1 MESPGSYIRSAARA
15 TYSEY
20 RSVPIRWRLAG
31 GSAVLTFV
39 ILAGFA
45 AVVGILTDRQVR
57 TQFNDQQTAAAD
69 HLAGELKQRLRFDG
83 TYFSQNATVSL
94 SDYAGADRAQ
104 IRIFDP
110 TSGERLASQNS
121 FASKQAKAPI
131 QQGLFAT
138 MPEQFSN
145 RPHVESGYLVTQRH
159 VRLKPSN
166 DLVTLLYAVP
176 EDTVDQTLA
185 RVQIFLL
192 LGVLGGTVLALL
204 AGLFVSER
212 AMSPIKELTAAARE
226 IRRTRDPRLRL
237 PHPEAEDEIAELAHT
252 LEGMLAALDA
262 AQSDMQAMLDRQREF
277 VADASHELR
286 TPLTSVLANLDLL
299 ADELDGE
306 QSETA
311 EAALR
316 STRRMRRLVGDLL
329 LLARADARREN
340 PRRPT
345 DVGEVVIEAAAEL
358 GPMAE
363 HHELSVSTEPAMVD
377 GVRDELHRLV
387 LNLMENALRHTP
399 PGTSV
404 HAGVRRDGDQ
414 VVIEVA
420 DTGPGIPPEL
430 APRVFE
436 RFVRN
441 GRDGGKGSGLGLAI
455 VRSVAQSHGGTVEL
469 EPPPDRIGTR
479 FVIRLPA
486 LGSGSIAGHLVGADV
501 DVDVLDTGELGP
513 TAATPADGS
522 ARSTGR
528 RAARAAARATA
539 RSADPSPETSGRTI
553 GRRRSR

>member
-1 MESPGSYIRSAARA
+1 
-15 TYSEY
+15 
-20 RSVPIRWRLAG
+20 
-31 GSAVLTFV
+31 LTFV

-57 TQFNDQQTAAAD
+57 TQFNDQQTAAVGT
-69 HLAGELKQRLRFDG
+69 LAHELQQKVKNFNGIYLPQDTPISLR
-83 TYFSQNATVSL
+83 
-94 SDYAGADRAQ
+94 DYAGADSAQ
-104 IRIFDP
+104 IRLFNAQGTVVGD
-110 TSGERLASQNS
+110 QQK
-121 FASKQAKAPI
+121 FASKHIKVPLSN
-131 QQGLFAT
+131 GLFAT
-138 MPEQFSN
+138 MPRFS
-145 RPHVESGYLVTQRH
+145 RRSEVRSGYLVSQRR
-159 VRLKPSN
+159 VRLKPHGFE
-166 DLVTLLYAVP
+166 VTLLYAVP

-237 PHPEAEDEIAELAHT
+237 PHPEAEDEIAELART

-262 AQSDMQAMLDRQREF
+262 AQSDTQAMLDRQREF

-299 ADELDGE
+299 AEELDGE
-306 QSETA
+306 EAETA

-340 PRRPT
+340 PRRAT
-345 DVGEVVIEAAAEL
+345 DVGQVVIDAAAEL
-358 GPMAE
+358 GPMASD
-363 HHELSVSTEPAMVD
+363 HHLSVSTESAMVD

-399 PGTSV
+399 PGTYV
-404 HAGVRRDGDQ
+404 HASVAREGDE
-414 VVIEVA
+414 VVVEVA
-420 DTGPGIPPEL
+420 DNGPGIPPEL

-469 EPPPDRIGTR
+469 KSPRDGDGTR
-479 FVIRLPA
+479 FVIRVPA
-486 LGSGSIAGHLVGADV
+486 LGVGSITGHLVGADV
-501 DVDVLDTGELGP
+501 DVDVLDTGELGNP
-513 TAATPADGS
+513 EG
-522 ARSTGR
+522 STGAGR
-528 RAARAAARATA
+528 RTARRARAAERANARA
-539 RSADPSPETSGRTI
+539 ADQTSTTTGRTI
-553 GRRRSR
+553 GRRRNRS

>member
-31 GSAVLTFV
+31 GSAALTFV

-57 TQFNDQQTAAAD
+57 TQFNDQQTQAAA
-69 HLAGELKQRLRFDG
+69 HLGDELRTRMRFEANGLVSVKQI
-83 TYFSQNATVSL
+83 SL
-94 SDYAGADRAQ
+94 SDYAGADSAL
-104 IRIFDP
+104 IRIFDTRSGARLKTHQVP
-110 TSGERLASQNS
+110 GVSKETKPPVPNNLFTSMPS
-121 FASKQAKAPI
+121 FSARQRVA
-131 QQGLFAT
+131 
-138 MPEQFSN
+138 
-145 RPHVESGYLVTQRH
+145 HGYLVTQRR
-159 VRLKPSN
+159 VQLKPHN
-166 DLVTLLYAVP
+166 RTVTLLYAVP

-237 PHPEAEDEIAELAHT
+237 PHPEADDEIAELART

-262 AQSDMQAMLDRQREF
+262 AQSDTQAMLDRQREF

-299 ADELDGE
+299 AEELDGE
-306 QSETA
+306 QAETA

-340 PRRPT
+340 PRGPT

-363 HHELSVSTEPAMVD
+363 DHQLSVSTEPAMVD

-399 PGTSV
+399 PGTYV
-404 HAGVRRDGDQ
+404 HASVARTGDE

-420 DTGPGIPPEL
+420 DNGPGIPPEL

-455 VRSVAQSHGGTVEL
+455 VRSVAQSHGGTVQL
-469 EPPPDRIGTR
+469 ERPEAGGTR

-486 LGSGSIAGHLVGADV
+486 LGAGSIAGQLVGADV
-501 DVDVLDTGELGP
+501 DVDVLDTGELG
-513 TAATPADGS
+513 TPQPSGVGRRMS
-522 ARSTGR
+522 GR
-528 RAARAAARATA
+528 RARAERAGNG
-539 RSADPSPETSGRTI
+539 RSPSDQTSTTTGRTI
-553 GRRRSR
+553 GRRRSRS